1 MKKLFVSI
9 ALAIVV
15 VTSYGQNMQN
25 FVAKDFLA
33 GAQAVFLTNNTTTAY
48 GDVGVPYTNQSGAAV
63 YSLTN
68 SYSTNGLTAPGT
80 LYTNQYLYYPAAW
93 QDVPSFSNNNGDN
106 ASAALTISLVGT
118 TASTTGSMTFTFVQM
133 LGKNASGLTTPAT
146 ATNNKFIIAVVPTG
160 TTLLT
165 MSTNIATAQ
174 MQGSAGWRLSSIV
187 EPNNAAAG
195 GVMLKAVTLNGY
207 QP

>member
-1 MKKLFVSI
+1 MKKLLI
-9 ALAIVV
+9 GAALVLGLVAAY
-15 VTSYGQNMQN
+15 SQNMQN
-25 FVAKDFLA
+25 FVARDLLA
-33 GAQAVFLTNNTTTAY
+33 GNQAVFLTNNTTTSY
-48 GDVGVPYTNQSGAAV
+48 GDVGVPYTNASGAAV

-106 ASAALTISLVGT
+106 ASASLAISLIGT
-118 TASTTGSMTFTFVQM
+118 TASTTGAMTFTFVQM
-133 LGKNASGLTTPAT
+133 LGKNSSGLNTPAT
-146 ATNNKFIIAVVPTG
+146 ATNNKFIIAITPTG
-160 TTLLT
+160 TTLLS
-165 MSTNIATAQ
+165 MSTNLPTAQ

-195 GVMLKAVTLNGY
+195 GVMVKSITLNGF